1 MKKHN
6 EILTIF
12 IVLLFGKRDYKFFY
26 IKILKNFYF
35 TYFNI
40 STILKRRKGSKEME
54 KIYVLILFYIL

>member
-26 IKILKNFYF
+26 IKMLKNFYF

-40 STILKRRKGSKEME
+40 
-54 KIYVLILFYIL
+54 